1 MPKIGSWH
9 VITCY
14 NQPNIGVFS
23 ATMGWNHHFL
33 SRHASADALESA
45 GEHPQSYRK
54 SCFFLGTLII
64 SAPFWY
70 IIDHHLPLGTGLD
83 PPINQPTTRK
93 QDHPLEK
100 IFTTTYHFPDAVII
114 TPLAIKLRKETH
126 PYSKSFPHSTNNTHF
141 FSDFPASSQF
151 SWTLPTKA
159 SKR

>member
-1 MPKIGSWH
+1 MQCHEMQCNAMQACMH
-9 VITCY
+9 VCVY
-14 NQPNIGVFS
+14 VNVNVNVNVMYSMYG
-23 ATMGWNHHFL
+23 M
-33 SRHASADALESA
+33 
-45 GEHPQSYRK
+45 Y
-54 SCFFLGTLII
+54 GTY
-64 SAPFWY
+64 SMY
-70 IIDHHLPLGTGLD
+70 GTYGRYGRYGMYG
-83 PPINQPTTRK
+83 TRK

-151 SWTLPTKA
+151 SWTLPTKD